1 MNQHVIIFSS
11 ARSQGNTRQAADT
24 LARHLGAQFIDL
36 DAYQINPYRYDIREQ
51 SDDFRALITRL
62 LEFDHWVFASPVYWY
77 STTPQMKAFFDRLT
91 EYMDQPQL
99 RSQLRQLRTKQASL
113 LSTSYTERAPQAFVD
128 PFIHTATYLGMQFV
142 THYHAGAADPESVAV
157 QYPKRQMWWRKLYA
171 LLNTQAGLIR

>member
-24 LARHLGAQFIDL
+24 LARHLDAQFIDL

-77 STTPQMKAFFDRLT
+77 NTTPQFKAFLDRIT
-91 EYMDQPQL
+91 DYMDDDAL
-99 RSQLRQLRTKQASL
+99 RPKLRTLREKQFSL
-113 LSTSYTERAPQAFVD
+113 LSNAGSAHAPNAFIEM
-128 PFIHTATYLGMQFV
+128 FKNTFNYLGMTFKAHQ
-142 THYHAGAADPESVAV
+142 HIDAS
-157 QYPKRQMWWRKLYA
+157 
-171 LLNTQAGLIR
+171 